1 MQCHLSEISS
11 LRQVN
16 LVTAEIGGRV
26 LGVTNTDQLTY
37 QELVATWADL
47 VDMTMNE
54 AIDLVDIH
62 KAADCIYE
70 C

>member
-1 MQCHLSEISS
+1 M
-11 LRQVN
+11 N

-47 VDMTMNE
+47 VDTTMNE

>member
-1 MQCHLSEISS
+1 M
-11 LRQVN
+11 N

-47 VDMTMNE
+47 VDTTMNE
-54 AIDLVDIH
+54 AIDLVDIR